1 MKKSK
6 KKLTK
11 KQKVIIFFIICVFI
25 FLALLISSLLTKD
38 VKDVGYIGSSVSIKE
53 IVEKNGCTYISDDK
67 SSIKDFDIDIY
78 LQFGKDTIV
87 NGKSMKA
94 YYESI
99 FSSIVYETGYKNLRL
114 IDDSRGLEVKI
125 ICSDDNYISRILIND
140 KEDYFKNL
148 LSENSKKQP
157 MNIKVTDMNINS
169 LELQNLVNNS
179 WITSKVSF
187 GSKDA
192 MYNKYDIY
200 FDEGIE
206 VRTISKRI
214 YNIVFTEKYQK
225 EVIGGIKVGA
235 DLKQIKERFGT
246 SYDNGSLIGYKTN
259 NFYVFFSN
267 DQISIYPNYNYTA
280 STYTEFE
287 NLVSV
292 YSKNKDINDFMD
304 KLTDLWKDYDL
315 YNYDKNYLDIKY
327 TLKGVRISFSA
338 DSKNG
343 VQIYENYNGN
353 FKNNQNS
360 SDEIFYK
367 LDESILLESEL
378 ERNVI
383 EKTIPDDSNEEELR
397 VSKLFLVE
405 FETLDDT
412 RKNKIRIK
420 SKTKEYTNN
429 ELDDTIIISE
439 YIWLDDTHLLY
450 SVKGKGIYIYNAIT
464 RKTRTLIE
472 GNDET
477 YNVTDY
483 DRESKVLKY
492 DDKRVVIRF

>member
-1 MKKSK
+1 
-6 KKLTK
+6 
-11 KQKVIIFFIICVFI
+11 
-25 FLALLISSLLTKD
+25 
-38 VKDVGYIGSSVSIKE
+38 
-53 IVEKNGCTYISDDK
+53 
-67 SSIKDFDIDIY
+67 
-78 LQFGKDTIV
+78 
-87 NGKSMKA
+87 
-94 YYESI
+94 
-99 FSSIVYETGYKNLRL
+99 
-114 IDDSRGLEVKI
+114 
-125 ICSDDNYISRILIND
+125 
-140 KEDYFKNL
+140 
-148 LSENSKKQP
+148 
-157 MNIKVTDMNINS
+157 
-169 LELQNLVNNS
+169 
-179 WITSKVSF
+179 
-187 GSKDA
+187 
-192 MYNKYDIY
+192 
-200 FDEGIE
+200 
-206 VRTISKRI
+206 
-214 YNIVFTEKYQK
+214 
-225 EVIGGIKVGA
+225 
-235 DLKQIKERFGT
+235 
-246 SYDNGSLIGYKTN
+246 
-259 NFYVFFSN
+259 
-267 DQISIYPNYNYTA
+267 
-280 STYTEFE
+280 
-287 NLVSV
+287 
-292 YSKNKDINDFMD
+292 MD

-450 SVKGKGIYIYNAIT
+450 SVKGKWIYIYNAIT

>member
-11 KQKVIIFFIICVFI
+11 KQKIIIILLICSFI
-25 FLALLISSLLTKD
+25 FLSALISSLLTKD
-38 VKDVGYIGSSVSIKE
+38 VKDADYIGRSVSIKE
-53 IVEKNGCTYISDDK
+53 IVEKNGCEYISDDK
-67 SSIKDFDIDIY
+67 SSAKDFDIDIY
-78 LQFGKDTIV
+78 LKFGKDTIV
-87 NGKSMKA
+87 NGKSMKP
-94 YYESI
+94 YYESV

-125 ICSDDNYISRILIND
+125 ICSKDNYISKILIND

-157 MNIKVTDMNINS
+157 MNIKITDMNINS
-169 LELQNLVNNS
+169 LELQSLVNNS

-206 VRTISKRI
+206 VRTISKKV

-225 EVIGGIKVGA
+225 EVIAGIKVGA
-235 DLKQIKERFGT
+235 SLEQIKQRFGT

-280 STYTEFE
+280 SNYIEFE
-287 NLVSV
+287 NLVKE

-315 YNYDKNYLDIKY
+315 YNYDKNYLDIRY

-343 VQIYENYNGN
+343 IQIYENYNGN
-353 FKNNQNS
+353 LKNNQNL

-378 ERNVI
+378 ERMVI
-383 EKTIPDDSNEEELR
+383 EKTISNDTDAEELR
-397 VSKLFLVE
+397 FSKLFLVE
-405 FETLDDT
+405 CEKLDDK

-439 YIWLDDTHLLY
+439 YIWLDDMNLLY
-450 SVKGKGIYIYNAIT
+450 SIQGKGIYIYNAIT